1 MANFIEKAR
10 NVRDI
15 VNEIN
20 DIDRICKYL
29 DKANPITYIDDDGV
43 EREDYTIKSEIK
55 NCLGNYREL
64 LLDAKLYKGDDK

>member
-20 DIDRICKYL
+20 DIDRICRYL
-29 DKANPITYIDDDGV
+29 DKANPITYIDEDGV
-43 EREDYTIKSEIK
+43 ERENYTIKSEIE
-55 NCLGNYREL
+55 NCLLNYKEL
-64 LLDAKLYKGDDK
+64 LLDAKIYKGDE

>member
-20 DIDRICKYL
+20 DIDRICRYL
-29 DKANPITYIDDDGV
+29 DKANPITYIDEDGV
-43 EREDYTIKSEIK
+43 ERENYNIKSEIE
-55 NCLGNYREL
+55 NCLLNYKEL
-64 LLDAKLYKGDDK
+64 LLDAKIYKGDE

>member
-1 MANFIEKAR
+1 MANFIERAR

-20 DIDRICKYL
+20 DIDRIYEYL
-29 DKANPITYIDDDGV
+29 NKANPITYIDEDGV
-43 EREDYTIKSEIK
+43 ERENYTIKSDIK
-55 NCLGNYREL
+55 NCLENYKGL